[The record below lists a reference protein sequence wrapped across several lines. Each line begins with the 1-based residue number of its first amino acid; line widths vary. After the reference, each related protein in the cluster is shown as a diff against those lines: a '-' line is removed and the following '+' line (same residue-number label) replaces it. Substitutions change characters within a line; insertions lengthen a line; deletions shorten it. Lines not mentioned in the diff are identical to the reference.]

1 MRGVQVRQ
9 LQRLMHVLAT
19 VAVAL
24 PVLASAAAAQPRQ
37 RSAVPSATVPPY
49 DVVIHGGRIV
59 DGTGA
64 PWYAGDI
71 AIANGRIAAIGRF
84 SPTQGKRAIDATGH
98 IVAPGFI
105 DMMGQ
110 TATPFLANPNSA
122 FNLLSQG
129 ITTINA
135 GEGVSSA
142 PLEGEQATRAGWSTM
157 RQLFAKLDSAGMPM
171 NAVQTVGHTQL
182 RRLVIGDKDRQATP
196 EELERM
202 RGYVREA
209 MEAGAIGVST
219 SLIYPPA
226 IYGSESEI
234 AELTKVAGTY
244 GGSYFTHMRNEGD
257 RLLEAID
264 EALRIGAA
272 AGTPVHIFHLKTAGQ
287 GNWGKMDLA
296 IARIRAARA
305 SGQQVGVD
313 IYPYINNG
321 LGIRAL
327 LHPRHAADGQD
338 ALLRKLGDPAVRTEM
353 RREMETLG
361 GWENWYAHAGKN
373 WDRVIVSGLAEPYAQ
388 YSGMSV
394 GDIARKV
401 GKEAWDL
408 FFEIAPTSASA
419 MPQSM
424 SDANKIK
431 AMREEFTSFDTDAG
445 PMMPEEKEGHPRG
458 YGSFPRL
465 LSRYVRELGVLSLEG
480 MVHRMSAVAANEI
493 RAYDRGRLA
502 PGLAADIVVFDAA
515 TIRDRSTF
523 AEPTLPS
530 EGMRYVL
537 VNGGVVFEDGK
548 YTGARPGRVI
558 RGPGYKPAPAAR

>member
-1 MRGVQVRQ
+1 MT
-9 LQRLMHVLAT
+9 VLTHTHMPLSARRT
-19 VAVAL
+19 LVF
-24 PVLASAAAAQPRQ
+24 LAAF
-37 RSAVPSATVPPY
+37 VPSFAALAPMSAQAAPRY
-49 DVVIHGGRIV
+49 DVVITGGHVV

-64 PWYAGDI
+64 PWYAADV
-71 AIANGRIAAIGRF
+71 AVSNGRIAAIGHIPA
-84 SPTQGKRAIDATGH
+84 SLGKRAIDAKGL

-110 TATPFLANPNSA
+110 TATPFLENPNSA

-135 GEGVSSA
+135 GEGGSSA
-142 PLEGEQATRAGWSTM
+142 PLDGEEAKKAGWSTM

-171 NAVQTVGHTQL
+171 NMVQTVGHTQL
-182 RRLVIGDKDRQATP
+182 RQIVIGDKDRPATP

-202 RGYVREA
+202 RNYMREG
-209 MEAGAIGVST
+209 MDAGAIGLST

-234 AELTKVAGTY
+234 AELAKVAGAA
-244 GGSYFTHMRNEGD
+244 GGAYFTHMRNEGD

-264 EALRIGAA
+264 EALRIGQA

-287 GNWGKMDLA
+287 ANWGKMDLA
-296 IARIRAARA
+296 LARIKAARA

-327 LHPRHAADGQD
+327 IHPRHSAAGE
-338 ALLRKLGDPAVRTEM
+338 AELLRKLKDPAIRREM
-353 RREMETLG
+353 RTEMETLG

-373 WDRVIVSGLAEPYAQ
+373 WDYVIVSGLSAPYEKFN
-388 YSGMSV
+388 GRSV
-394 GDIARKV
+394 GEIARAV
-401 GKEAWDL
+401 GKDPWDV
-408 FFEIAPTSASA
+408 FFEIAPTSAAA

-424 SDANKIK
+424 TDANKIK

-445 PMMPEEKEGHPRG
+445 PLDPAQGLVHPRG

-465 LSRYVRELGVLSLEG
+465 LGRYVRELGVMSVEA

-493 RAYDRGRLA
+493 MAYDRGRLA
-502 PGLAADIVVFDAA
+502 PGLAADIIVFDPV

-537 VNGGVVFEDGK
+537 VNGGVVLEGGK
-548 YTGARPGRVI
+548 YTGAKPGRVI
-558 RGPGYKPAPAAR
+558 RGPGFKPNR